1 MGCEN
6 ERGRLRYNN
15 EGYPYPATGEAGTV
29 EGDTH
34 AKGRVGEQC

>member
-29 EGDTH
+29 GGRAGGHTNAKEG
-34 AKGRVGEQC
+34 